1 MFSSKFLF
9 NPQTRKLNSL
19 VIQISELADKVFKIA
34 VVNMLNRGKDIQNGR
49 WSISV
54 RIEIYKESQT
64 DMVELKIQY
73 LKWETHSVDLK
84 IY

>member
-1 MFSSKFLF
+1 M
-9 NPQTRKLNSL
+9 
-19 VIQISELADKVFKIA
+19 IQISALADKVLKIA

-64 DMVELKIQY
+64 DTVELKIQY
-73 LKWETHSVDLK
+73 LKCETHSVYLK